1 MPILAFSPRW
11 LLFGGWFC
19 SHLLLGTVW
28 SAELGQAKVSAILRD
43 VQKTEGSKTEPAA
56 VGDVIAGG
64 GKITTQG
71 QSLAELK
78 FPDGSV
84 IRIGNNSTFS
94 FDPND
99 RTVRLDRGTA
109 LVSTPPKAEGI
120 NIVSSGVSGT
130 VGGDPAGKTFLV
142 TAYPAESG
150 GAKGAPTG
158 GFGLMVLQGSSAT
171 TVSAPSGSVNIA
183 PGQFALVG
191 GKMDGAPKV
200 LTVDVGQVFRSSP
213 LVNSFPEPL
222 PTKGAILSTAIQQ
235 QGSQSSGG
243 LRSTGTTGVA
253 LTSGGDLLTG
263 GSKPPKSGGYT
274 FEIASNT
281 PGTGRQEKQATATE
295 KNALDIATA
304 AGGPTGGGGIVGAV
318 TGSTGSGGGGGGGV
332 NVPSIPSTPANTGQS
347 GITAN
352 PNNPNN
358 QNNQNNL
365 PATVVNAQVQS
376 KTYDGLVSAMIQNAL
391 LSGIQSGDSVSLQND
406 TTGIFANKN
415 VGTWSVSTTMG
426 LVGTDASRYLLTQP
440 SLTGII
446 TAKSLTISVATPS
459 TVTSKVYNGTR
470 DAAVTA
476 GALDGV
482 VAGEA
487 LGATTVVGTFADKN
501 IGTKNVA
508 AVYTLVNGSNGEL
521 AGNYSLADEMLTGT
535 ITAKDLSVFSA
546 AVTTKVY
553 DGNDTAVVTGAVLVG
568 NSTTDIDGKFI
579 GTETVTLNGG
589 TAGTFASKNV
599 GAGQGVTT
607 TMTLGGSD
615 AGNYTLNT
623 QPTLSGTITAK
634 ALTISVA
641 TPSTVASKVY
651 NGTQDAAV
659 TVGTLDGLVGTEVLG
674 ATTVVGTFADKN
686 IGTKNVAAVYTLV
699 NGSNGELASNYSLAA
714 ETLSGTITAKDLSVF
729 SAAVTTKVYDGNDTA
744 VVTGAVLVGNSTT
757 DGDGKFIGTE
767 TVTLNG
773 GTAGTFASKNVG
785 VGQGVV
791 TTMTLGGSDAGNY
804 TLLNQPTLTGTIT
817 AKDLSVFSATVTTKV
832 YDGNDTAVVTGAVLL
847 GSSTSG
853 SDGQFVGTEAVI
865 LNGGSGGTFASKN
878 VGAGQGVTTT
888 MTLGGSDAGNYTLLN
903 QPTLT
908 GTITAKDLSVFSAA
922 VTTKVYDGN
931 DTAVVTGAVLV
942 GNSTTDIDGKFIG
955 TETVTLNGGTA
966 GTFASKNVGAGQG
979 VTTTMTLGGSD
990 AGNYTLNTQPT
1001 LSGTITAK
1009 ALTISVVTPS
1019 TVASKV
1025 YNGTRNAAV
1034 TVGALD
1040 GEVAGESL
1048 GATTVVGTFA
1058 DKNIGTKN
1066 VAAVYTLVNGS
1077 NGELASN
1084 YTLAGETL
1092 TGTITAKD
1100 LSVFSAAVTTKA
1112 YDGNDAAV
1120 VTGAV
1125 LVGNSTSDND
1135 GKFIGAETVTL
1146 NGGTAGTFAS
1156 KNVGAGQGVTT
1167 TMTLGGADAGN
1178 YTLNTQPTL
1187 NGTITAKALSISVA
1201 TPSTVAS
1208 KVYNGTRDAA
1218 VTVGALDGEVAGE
1231 TLGAT
1236 TVVGTFADKNIGT
1249 KNVAAVYTLVNGSNG
1264 ELASNYTL
1272 AGETLT
1278 GTITAKD
1285 LSVFS
1290 AAVTTKVYD
1299 GNDTAVVTGAVLM
1312 GNSATDIDGKF
1323 IGTETVTLNGG
1334 TAGTFASKNV
1344 GAGQGVTTTMTL
1356 GGSDAGNYTLNTQ
1369 PTLSGTI
1376 TAKALTISVATP
1388 STVASKVYN
1397 GTRDAAVTVGALDGE
1412 VAGETLG
1419 ATTVVGTFAD
1429 KNIGTKNVAAVYTL
1443 VNGSNGELASNYTLA
1458 GETLTGTITA
1468 KDLSVF
1474 SAAVTTKAYDG
1485 SDAAVVTGAVLVG
1498 SSTSDSDGKFIGTE
1512 TVTLNGGTAGTFASK
1527 NVGAGQGVTTTMT
1540 LGGSDAGNY
1549 TLNTQPTLSGTIT
1562 AKALT
1567 ISVATPSTVASK
1579 VYSGTR
1585 DAAVTVGTLDGLVG
1599 TEVLGA
1605 TTVVGTF
1612 ADKNI
1617 GTKNVAA
1624 VYTLV
1629 NGSNGELASNYS
1641 LASETL
1647 TGTITAKDLSVFS
1660 AAVTTKVYDGND
1672 TAVVTGAVL
1681 VGNSTTDI
1689 DGKFIGTETVTLNGA
1704 TVGTFASKNV
1714 GAGQGV
1720 TTTMTLGGSDAG
1732 NYTLNTQPT
1741 LSGTITAKALTMTG
1755 SSAPSKVYDGNR
1767 LASVTLGTLSG
1778 EVAGETLGASTVLGT
1793 FNSKDVLSAN
1803 TVTAVYT
1810 LVDGANG
1817 ELASNY
1823 SLANDSLASTI
1834 TAKSLSISAPSI
1846 ASKVYNGNAT
1856 AGSLTLG
1863 TLSGFV
1869 GSETVTASGAA
1880 ADYSSANVGTY
1891 SGVAVSYT
1899 LSNGSNGGLASNYSL
1914 AAGSATGV
1922 ITAKDVTI
1930 ASGSVSGKVYDGNTG
1945 AVLTAGSLSGLVLGE
1960 SLGTTTAAGTFAS
1973 KDVGTRNVAASYTLT
1988 DGANL
1993 ASNYNLLNPT
2003 EALSAAITAKGL
2015 SVTAPS
2021 ISSKKYDGTTAAG
2034 VVTVGT
2040 LSGFV
2045 GTETVTAAGSAA
2057 NYSSA
2062 NVGSYSSAVNYTLSD
2077 GSNGGL
2083 ASNYS
2088 LAAGSATGAISAKDL
2103 VVNAAGIT
2111 VGKIYDGGTS
2121 INPATQVAIGLGALT
2136 GSSTGA
2142 NDGNYIG
2149 TEAVTLAVDAAG
2161 VFERNLPGTMIP
2173 ISTTV
2178 KLASGNAVNNNYTL
2192 RGQPTGLTGE
2202 ITGIANLNQ
2211 NGVGISVSSADY
2223 IHIRNTTAS
2232 RMQDGLSISSA
2243 TGSVLLENSSFDG
2256 WMQRSTP
2263 NQTISDGGATTF
2275 TFTESASIAVNSPV
2289 LRVKMEAND
2298 PANVDMNKQFML
2310 LGDYQVLLRRDPN
2323 GAPGS
2328 GDEVATT
2335 LFSFPGSAND
2345 PNGFGSMAPSADLV
2359 IRDSATTQVK
2369 DLPWDTKEYS
2379 SLNGSGAAVDSGN
2392 YASVQGEFKGD
2403 NAASGLD
2410 IATSSGGAAGKWDVM
2425 VSDPI
2430 LGGEGK
2436 VTDVRLKYNNN
2447 TKALIQGPSG
2457 VRLVNVIF
2465 EGMDEVEVGAG
2476 LNDKVLMSGT
2486 LVSDPNIGKMV
2497 VKAGQTLEAQFAS
2510 DATMKEVRTSAG
2522 NAEILAGVVKDVS
2535 SPTGYSFISG
2545 PNRVLEM
2552 QSATIAGQLS
2562 LASHTIVFN
2571 NANITSGGV
2580 IDARTRDGMVNRTY
2594 GSVVPGTVS
2603 FMGANGNTFLNTA
2616 NSASMSIANSGNI
2629 VSALSGGQM
2638 RENGAGGAT
2647 VMNVGRVR

>member
-1 MPILAFSPRW
+1 MSILASFPRC
-11 LLFGGWFC
+11 LVFTAWFC
-19 SHLLLGTVW
+19 VFLLSGAVW

-64 GKITTQG
+64 GRITTQG

-120 NIVSSGVSGT
+120 NIVSGGVSGT

-171 TVSAPSGSVNIA
+171 TVSAPSGSVSIA

-263 GSKPPKSGGYT
+263 GSKPAKSGGYT
-274 FEIASNT
+274 FEVASNV

-295 KNALDIATA
+295 KTRDELDIATA
-304 AGGPTGGGGIVGAV
+304 AGGPIVGGPLPV
-318 TGSTGSGGGGGGGV
+318 TGSTGGGGGGGRTFFV
-332 NVPSIPSTPANTGQS
+332 GVTPPSFTGQQA
-347 GITAN
+347 IAAIL
-352 PNNPNN
+352 NNP
-358 QNNQNNL
+358 NNL

-376 KTYDGLVSAMIQNAL
+376 KTYDGLVSAIIQNAL
-391 LSGIQSGDSVSLQND
+391 LSGIQSGDNVSLQND
-406 TTGIFANKN
+406 TTGIFASKN
-415 VGTWSVSTTMG
+415 VGTWSVATAMG
-426 LVGTDASRYLLTQP
+426 LIGPDAANY
-440 SLTGII
+440 SLTPPNMNGTI
-446 TAKSLTISVATPS
+446 TAKVLTISAMTPS
-459 TVTSKVYNGTR
+459 TVATKVYNGTL
-470 DAAVTA
+470 DAAVTV
-476 GALDGV
+476 GALDGLV
-482 VAGEA
+482 GSEV
-487 LGATTVVGTFADKN
+487 LGGTTVVGTFADKN
-501 IGTKNVA
+501 IGAKNVA
-508 AVYTLVNGSNGEL
+508 AVYTLVDGANGEL
-521 AGNYSLADEMLTGT
+521 ASNYSLAAETLTGT

-553 DGNDTAVVTGAVLVG
+553 DGNDAAVVTGAVLVG

-634 ALTISVA
+634 ALTM
-641 TPSTVASKVY
+641 TGSTTASKVY
-651 NGTQDAAV
+651 DGNTTASV
-659 TVGTLDGLVGTEVLG
+659 TLGTLSGEVAGEILG
-674 ATTVVGTFADKN
+674 SSTVVGTFNSKDVVGAN
-686 IGTKNVAAVYTLV
+686 TVTAVYTLTD
-699 NGSNGELASNYSLAA
+699 GLNGELASNYSLANDSLA
-714 ETLSGTITAKDLSVF
+714 STITAKSLTMTGST
-729 SAAVTTKVYDGNDTA
+729 AATKVYDGNRTA
-744 VVTGAVLVGNSTT
+744 S
-757 DGDGKFIGTE
+757 
-767 TVTLNG
+767 VTL
-773 GTAGTFASKNVG
+773 
-785 VGQGVV
+785 
-791 TTMTLGGSDAGNY
+791 
-804 TLLNQPTLTGTIT
+804 
-817 AKDLSVFSATVTTKV
+817 
-832 YDGNDTAVVTGAVLL
+832 
-847 GSSTSG
+847 
-853 SDGQFVGTEAVI
+853 
-865 LNGGSGGTFASKN
+865 
-878 VGAGQGVTTT
+878 
-888 MTLGGSDAGNYTLLN
+888 
-903 QPTLT
+903 
-908 GTITAKDLSVFSAA
+908 
-922 VTTKVYDGN
+922 
-931 DTAVVTGAVLV
+931 
-942 GNSTTDIDGKFIG
+942 
-955 TETVTLNGGTA
+955 
-966 GTFASKNVGAGQG
+966 
-979 VTTTMTLGGSD
+979 
-990 AGNYTLNTQPT
+990 
-1001 LSGTITAK
+1001 
-1009 ALTISVVTPS
+1009 
-1019 TVASKV
+1019 
-1025 YNGTRNAAV
+1025 
-1034 TVGALD
+1034 GAL
-1040 GEVAGESL
+1040 S
-1048 GATTVVGTFA
+1048 
-1058 DKNIGTKN
+1058 
-1066 VAAVYTLVNGS
+1066 
-1077 NGELASN
+1077 
-1084 YTLAGETL
+1084 
-1092 TGTITAKD
+1092 
-1100 LSVFSAAVTTKA
+1100 
-1112 YDGNDAAV
+1112 
-1120 VTGAV
+1120 
-1125 LVGNSTSDND
+1125 
-1135 GKFIGAETVTL
+1135 
-1146 NGGTAGTFAS
+1146 
-1156 KNVGAGQGVTT
+1156 
-1167 TMTLGGADAGN
+1167 
-1178 YTLNTQPTL
+1178 
-1187 NGTITAKALSISVA
+1187 
-1201 TPSTVAS
+1201 
-1208 KVYNGTRDAA
+1208 
-1218 VTVGALDGEVAGE
+1218 GEVAGE
-1231 TLGAT
+1231 TLGT
-1236 TVVGTFADKNIGT
+1236 STVVGTFNSKDVLAANT
-1249 KNVAAVYTLVNGSNG
+1249 VTAVYTLVDGANG
-1264 ELASNYTL
+1264 ELASNYSLVNDSL
-1272 AGETLT
+1272 AS
-1278 GTITAKD
+1278 TITAKSLTMTGSTAASKVYD
-1285 LSVFS
+1285 GNRTASVTLGALSGEVVGETLGTSTVVGAFNS
-1290 AAVTTKVYD
+1290 KDVLGANTVTAVYTLVDGANGELASNYSLANDGLASTITAKSLTMTGSTAATKVYD
-1299 GNDTAVVTGAVLM
+1299 GNRSASVTLGTLSGEIVGETLGTSTVVGTFNSKDVLGANTVTAAYTLVDGASGELASNYSLANDSLASTITAKSLTMTGSAATSKVYDGNRTASVTLGTLSGEVVGETLGTSTVVGTFNSKDVLAANTVTAVYTLVDGASGELASNYSLANDNL
-1312 GNSATDIDGKF
+1312 GSTITAKGLSITAPSIGSKAYDGLATAGSLTL
-1323 IGTETVTLNGG
+1323 GTLSGFVGSETVTASGAAADYSSANVGSYNSAVTYNLADGLNGG
-1334 TAGTFASKNV
+1334 LASNYSLAAGSAT
-1344 GAGQGVTTTMTL
+1344 GV
-1356 GGSDAGNYTLNTQ
+1356 
-1369 PTLSGTI
+1369 I

-1419 ATTVVGTFAD
+1419 ATTVVGTFTD

-1443 VNGSNGELASNYTLA
+1443 VDGANGELASNYSLA
-1458 GETLTGTITA
+1458 AETLTGTITA

-1474 SAAVTTKAYDG
+1474 SAAVTTKA
-1485 SDAAVVTGAVLVG
+1485 
-1498 SSTSDSDGKFIGTE
+1498 
-1512 TVTLNGGTAGTFASK
+1512 
-1527 NVGAGQGVTTTMT
+1527 
-1540 LGGSDAGNY
+1540 
-1549 TLNTQPTLSGTIT
+1549 
-1562 AKALT
+1562 
-1567 ISVATPSTVASK
+1567 
-1579 VYSGTR
+1579 
-1585 DAAVTVGTLDGLVG
+1585 
-1599 TEVLGA
+1599 
-1605 TTVVGTF
+1605 
-1612 ADKNI
+1612 
-1617 GTKNVAA
+1617 
-1624 VYTLV
+1624 
-1629 NGSNGELASNYS
+1629 
-1641 LASETL
+1641 
-1647 TGTITAKDLSVFS
+1647 
-1660 AAVTTKVYDGND
+1660 YDGND

-1689 DGKFIGTETVTLNGA
+1689 DGKFIGTETVTLNGG

-1741 LSGTITAKALTMTG
+1741 LNGTITAKALTMTG
-1755 SSAPSKVYDGNR
+1755 SSAVSKVYDGNR
-1767 LASVTLGTLSG
+1767 SASVTLGTLSG
-1778 EVAGETLGASTVLGT
+1778 EVAGETLGTSIVVGT
-1793 FNSKDVLSAN
+1793 FNSKDVLGAN
-1803 TVTAVYT
+1803 TVTAVYM
-1810 LVDGANG
+1810 LVNGLNG

-1834 TAKSLSISAPSI
+1834 TAKSLSISGPSI
-1846 ASKVYNGNAT
+1846 GSKIYDGLAT

-1863 TLSGFV
+1863 TVSGFV

-1891 SGVAVSYT
+1891 SGVVVSYT

-1914 AAGSATGV
+1914 AAGSVTGL

-1945 AVLTAGSLSGLVLGE
+1945 AVVTAGSLSGLVLGE
-1960 SLGTTTAAGTFAS
+1960 SLGTTTAVGTFAS
-1973 KDVGTRNVAASYTLT
+1973 KDVGTRNVASSYTLT

-2003 EALSAAITAKGL
+2003 ETLSAAITAKGL

-2021 ISSKKYDGTTAAG
+2021 IASKKYDGTTATG

-2062 NVGSYSSAVNYTLSD
+2062 NVGSYSSAVTYTLSD

-2111 VGKIYDGGTS
+2111 VGKVYDGGTS

-2136 GSSTGA
+2136 GNSTGA

-2149 TEAVTLAVDAAG
+2149 TEAVSLAVDAAG
-2161 VFERNLPGTMIP
+2161 TFERNLPGTMIP

-2178 KLASGNAVNNNYTL
+2178 KLASGNAVNNNYSL
-2192 RGQPTGLTGE
+2192 RAQPTGLTGE
-2202 ITGIANLNQ
+2202 ITGTANLNQ

-2232 RMQDGLSISSA
+2232 RMQDGLTISSA

-2275 TFTESASIAVNSPV
+2275 TFSESAATAVNSPV
-2289 LRVKMEAND
+2289 LRLKMEAND
-2298 PANVDMNKQFML
+2298 PANVDMNKQYML

-2335 LFSFPGSAND
+2335 LFSFPGSADD

-2379 SLNGSGAAVDSGN
+2379 SLDGSGVAVDSGN
-2392 YASVQGEFKGD
+2392 YAAVSGEFKGD

-2425 VSDPI
+2425 VSDPS

-2436 VTDVRLKYNNN
+2436 VTDVRLKYSNN
-2447 TKALIQGPSG
+2447 TKALIQGPNG

-2497 VKAGQTLEAQFAS
+2497 VKAGQTLEAYFAS
-2510 DATMKEVRTSAG
+2510 DATMKDVRTSAG

-2580 IDARTRDGMVNRTY
+2580 IDARTRDGMVNRSY

-2638 RENGAGGAT
+2638 SENGAGGAT